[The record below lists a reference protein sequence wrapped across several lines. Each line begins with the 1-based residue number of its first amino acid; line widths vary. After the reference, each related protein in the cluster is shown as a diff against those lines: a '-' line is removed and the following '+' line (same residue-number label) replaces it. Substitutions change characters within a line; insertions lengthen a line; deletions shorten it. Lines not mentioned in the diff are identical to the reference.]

1 VSKLPRIAVIG
12 LGNMGEALVSGLLRQ
27 GLLGPTEIAGAER
40 IAERGI
46 QITDRHRITV
56 HTEAAAACAG
66 AGAVL
71 LAVKPQDVGP
81 ALAEIGAA
89 CEGSPVV
96 SICAGV
102 TLEQLARGLPVDTP
116 VVRVM
121 PNTPALVGAGASV
134 YCANR
139 HVGTAHRTLVET
151 LLGAVGEVYS
161 VDKEE
166 LLDAVTGLSGSGPAY
181 AFTFLEALADGG
193 VLMGLPRP
201 LALALASQTLLGSAA
216 LAKQSA
222 EHPAELRD
230 RVTSPAGTTAAGLR
244 ELEAR
249 GFRNAVLEAVRAA
262 TLRSREL
269 GGS

>member
-1 VSKLPRIAVIG
+1 MGKLPRIAVIG

-27 GLLGPTEIAGAER
+27 GLLGPAEITGAEL
-40 IAERGI
+40 IDERRI
-46 QITDRHRITV
+46 QIADRHGITV
-56 HTEAAAACAG
+56 HTDASAACTG

-71 LAVKPQDVGP
+71 LAVKPQDVEST
-81 ALAEIGAA
+81 LAGIGTA
-89 CEGSPVV
+89 CGGAPVV

-102 TLEQLARGLPVDTP
+102 TLERLARGLPVNTP

-139 HVGTAHRTLVET
+139 HVGAAHRALVET
-151 LLGAVGEVYS
+151 LLGTVGEVYS
-161 VDKEE
+161 VTKEE

-201 LALALASQTLLGSAA
+201 LAQALASQTLLGAA
-216 LAKQSA
+216 TLAKQGE